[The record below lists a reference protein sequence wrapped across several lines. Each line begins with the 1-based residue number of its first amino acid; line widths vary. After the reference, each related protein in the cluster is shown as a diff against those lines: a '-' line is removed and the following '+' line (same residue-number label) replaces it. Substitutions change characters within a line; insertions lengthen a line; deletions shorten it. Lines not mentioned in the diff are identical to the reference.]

1 MNSAT
6 HQCTLRS
13 VIRRGYDTKVQ
24 KIVTIYF
31 QLWHLV
37 FRHARFEIDGIP
49 SQLKSYYLSCTFYRR
64 PMLTFP
70 LNNGEDGKAVYSPPV
85 LALFSFE
92 HCVRS
97 SLGPSL
103 RILVLC
109 KVTKRRKNSEWANCD
124 GIEGEENVVRTWAGE
139 QLAAKSTTTCMC
151 AHWSKLQIN
160 RYQVVH
166 MEHVLVGK
174 LACAFVLKIGAFV
187 HVDQVEGACHGH
199 LSMPMEWNQREKY
212 QWVLKHVASFY

>member
-6 HQCTLRS
+6 FQCTLPS

-24 KIVTIYF
+24 KIVTICF

-103 RILVLC
+103 RILV
-109 KVTKRRKNSEWANCD
+109 
-124 GIEGEENVVRTWAGE
+124 
-139 QLAAKSTTTCMC
+139 
-151 AHWSKLQIN
+151 
-160 RYQVVH
+160 
-166 MEHVLVGK
+166 
-174 LACAFVLKIGAFV
+174 FVQSDKKA
-187 HVDQVEGACHGH
+187 
-199 LSMPMEWNQREKY
+199 EK
-212 QWVLKHVASFY
+212 